1 MVGDRKMAV
10 FDDTRPWAEKLLL
23 YPHEIKWQDN
33 APVPA
38 KAEPEKVDIPQAEPL
53 RVECQQFLECMTN
66 GKQPLTDGREGLR
79 VLKIRNASQRSLDQ
93 GGQKV
98 VLAVYPASSIQSGA
112 VGRQRSAVVV
122 LFCPPHR
129 HR

>member
-1 MVGDRKMAV
+1 MVQDLVVVGDRNMAV

-98 VLAVYPASSIQSGA
+98 VLAVYPASSIQ
-112 VGRQRSAVVV
+112 VV
-122 LFCPPHR
+122 LSTPPPSLMTT
-129 HR
+129 